1 MYYFSGKFSNFGSK
15 FNTFIYMK
23 RKSNQMV
30 FFVVAALAFG
40 AVSCSKD
47 IYDENRHYEI
57 IKYVSPVDSV
67 DQKHTW
73 QLSNYYTYSILANAS
88 VGAEKLEL
96 YSNNP
101 VESSNAELLARTFV
115 KDGQQVTLSASVPS
129 ILTTLY
135 AALVDGNGNY
145 TVTSFSPSVRYVD
158 FSTTIATKAAPL
170 VAVPKL
176 MAYTYCFE
184 ENFPEPGDYDFNDVV
199 MRISLERTGKKE
211 ITIDVTLTA
220 VGSTRPMAG
229 ALRLVGYRYEDIDS
243 VVAVNG
249 KTFNANVPS
258 TCYELIETDD
268 ILLKGRN
275 KEAVINLFLDAHW
288 AIGDEIQTVNDD
300 FIRKKYNVART
311 MGESYD
317 VTYAKTAA
325 YTVYFK
331 SETALNGFTQEMLDP
346 FLITYYA
353 GARLEIHLDEF
364 RDAQIF
370 HRYNTITFKDIPWA
384 LKIPTRYF
392 QYPLEGNQIGFRK
405 RAEDGTAA
413 LFGAYMT
420 MGHSFG
426 EWVENHDSCLD
437 WYEYPTSNRVY

>member
-1 MYYFSGKFSNFGSK
+1 
-15 FNTFIYMK
+15 
-23 RKSNQMV
+23 MV
-30 FFVVAALAFG
+30 FIVVAALTIGG
-40 AVSCSKD
+40 ASCSKD
-47 IYDENRHYEI
+47 IYDEKKHYEI

-73 QLSNYYTYSILANAS
+73 QLSNYNTYSVDVNAGIG
-88 VGAEKLEL
+88 VQKLEL
-96 YSNNP
+96 YTDNP
-101 VESSNAELLARTFV
+101 VESINAEMLTRTFV
-115 KDGQQVTLSASVPS
+115 EDGQQVELSASVPS

-135 AALVDGNGNY
+135 AALVDGDGNY
-145 TVTSFSPSVRYVD
+145 TVTSFSPMVRYVD
-158 FSTTIATKAAPL
+158 FSNLIATKEPPVL
-170 VAVPKL
+170 NKPKI
-176 MAYTYCFE
+176 MAYTYCYE
-184 ENFPEPGDYDFNDVV
+184 EDFPEPGDYDFNDVV

-211 ITIDVTLTA
+211 ITIETTLTA
-220 VGSTRPMAG
+220 VGASKPLAG

-249 KTFNANVPS
+249 KTLNINVPK
-258 TCYELIETDD
+258 TCYELIDTDD

-288 AIGDEIQTVNDD
+288 AIGDDIQTVNDD

-311 MGESYD
+311 FSDSYE
-317 VTYAKTAA
+317 VTFAKTVA
-325 YTVYFK
+325 YKVYFK
-331 SETALNGFTQEMLDP
+331 NESALDDFTQEKIDP

-353 GARLEIHLDEF
+353 GARLEIHQDEF
-364 RDAQIF
+364 KDAQIF
-370 HRYNTITFKDIPWA
+370 YNYNTITFKDIPWA